1 MFRFHSKYPVVLVSL
16 LLGVSTSVLSQ
27 TTPAGRWSGVVHSVN
42 KSVRVEVEL
51 KPESATVHVRQ
62 PYSCRIEASFL
73 DTEKDGNHYRFD
85 ASSSTGGFCDNLGPG
100 DLIVGA
106 PSAGEA
112 LISLKQGDIDWT
124 GVLTPR
130 PSTH

>member
-1 MFRFHSKYPVVLVSL
+1 MFRLHSKYPVILVSL
-16 LLGVSTSVLSQ
+16 LLGLSTSVLSQ
-27 TTPAGRWSGVVHSVN
+27 TMPIGRWSGVVHSVKN
-42 KSVRVEVEL
+42 SVRVDVGL
-51 KPESATVHVRQ
+51 KPESASLHVGQ
-62 PYSCRIEASFL
+62 PYGCRIEAGFL

-85 ASSSTGGFCDNLGPG
+85 ASSSTGGFCDHLGPG

-106 PSAGEA
+106 SSASEA
-112 LISLKQGDIDWT
+112 LISLKQGDTDWT